1 MFLDW
6 KGWIQ
11 NIYNAL
17 FVCYLPG
24 MVTFCPSE
32 SNSLVISIGVQ
43 SNMLKQILT
52 TVVYK
57 QVNVM

>member
-1 MFLDW
+1 VNTKYLLYA
-6 KGWIQ
+6 IVV
-11 NIYNAL
+11 YN
-17 FVCYLPG
+17 LPG
-24 MVTFCPSE
+24 MVTFCPLE